1 MIIKNQATTAEQKT
15 EKSLLILNYKI
26 EALYDMIDIQND
38 IIKRLQS
45 NLFIKID
52 NIGKSDSQKQGNQIK
67 SY

>member
-38 IIKRLQS
+38 IIKRLQN